1 MAAEDKSSD
10 RAESRRQL
18 VIRAAVV
25 VGLIVVLVAGLLIYE
40 ERKDTPADPVPVAH
54 ASSPIGNSIITA
66 AASTPALPEEISRAV
81 REAPDA
87 TQATV
92 ATMSAPIATIKEE
105 PKPQP
110 REEVVQSEPA
120 KRPAPV
126 AVVSPQPVA
135 QSAAA
140 PKGNDRLVV
149 DNTKQAQPTAKPAA
163 TAKNPPPAAVQQ
175 PVVVAPPVAP
185 ATPHATGFMVQ
196 LGVFNNQSN
205 AEELRTKLAL
215 AGIPTQVETRVQL
228 GPFKTREEAL
238 KAQQTLRSLGVTQG
252 LLVPPRSAE
261 HVGK

>member
-1 MAAEDKSSD
+1 MAGEDRSSD
-10 RAESRRQL
+10 RAASRHQL
-18 VIRAAVV
+18 VIRAAVA

-40 ERKDTPADPVPVAH
+40 ERKDTPAAPAPTAH

-66 AASTPALPEEISRAV
+66 AVSTPALPEEISRAV

-92 ATMSAPIATIKEE
+92 ANMSAPVASIKEG

-110 REEVVQSEPA
+110 HEDIVQSEPA

-126 AVVSPQPVA
+126 AVVSPQPAA
-135 QSAAA
+135 QSAVAQ
-140 PKGNDRLVV
+140 KGSDRLVV
-149 DNTKQAQPTAKPAA
+149 DNTKQVQPPAKPAA
-163 TAKNPPPAAVQQ
+163 TAKNPPPAPVQQ
-175 PVVVAPPVAP
+175 PVVVAPPAAP
-185 ATPHATGFMVQ
+185 ATPHVTGFMVQ
-196 LGVFNNQSN
+196 LGVFNNHSN

-238 KAQQTLRSLGVTQG
+238 KAQQTLRSLGVPQG

>member
-1 MAAEDKSSD
+1 MAGEDRNSN

-40 ERKDTPADPVPVAH
+40 ERKDTPAAPIAH
-54 ASSPIGNSIITA
+54 VSSPIGNSIITA
-66 AASTPALPEEISRAV
+66 AVSTPALPEEISRAV

-92 ATMSAPIATIKEE
+92 ANMSAPVATATEE
-105 PKPQP
+105 TKPQP
-110 REEVVQSEPA
+110 HEDVQSEPV

-126 AVVSPQPVA
+126 AVVTPPPPQPA
-135 QSAAA
+135 TA

-149 DNTKQAQPTAKPAA
+149 DTTKQAQPPTKPAA
-163 TAKNPPPAAVQQ
+163 PNKNPPPAAAPQ

-185 ATPHATGFMVQ
+185 AIPHATGFMVQ

-238 KAQQTLRSLGVTQG
+238 KAQQTLRTLGVAQG
-252 LLVPPRSAE
+252 LLVPPRNAE

>member
-1 MAAEDKSSD
+1 
-10 RAESRRQL
+10 
-18 VIRAAVV
+18 
-25 VGLIVVLVAGLLIYE
+25 
-40 ERKDTPADPVPVAH
+40 
-54 ASSPIGNSIITA
+54 
-66 AASTPALPEEISRAV
+66 
-81 REAPDA
+81 
-87 TQATV
+87 
-92 ATMSAPIATIKEE
+92 
-105 PKPQP
+105 
-110 REEVVQSEPA
+110 
-120 KRPAPV
+120 
-126 AVVSPQPVA
+126 
-135 QSAAA
+135 
-140 PKGNDRLVV
+140 VV
-149 DNTKQAQPTAKPAA
+149 DNTKPVQAPAKPAA
-163 TAKNPPPAAVQQ
+163 TNKAPPPAPVQQ